1 MKIIVDTQKTVG
13 DKFILLN
20 KQELFEYKNN
30 QKTDKIVGS
39 KLTVISL
46 LDYERYSVKLPQVMD
61 DLLVEER
68 DQVSFDNLEGVPYVQ
83 NGRLALSL
91 KASGVAISK

>member
-30 QKTDKIVGS
+30 QKNSG
-39 KLTVISL
+39 
-46 LDYERYSVKLPQVMD
+46 
-61 DLLVEER
+61 
-68 DQVSFDNLEGVPYVQ
+68 
-83 NGRLALSL
+83 L
-91 KASGVAISK
+91 KTYCSQSAGL

>member
-39 KLTVISL
+39 KLTVLSL
-46 LDYERYSVKLPQVMD
+46 LDYERYSVKLPQFLN

-68 DQVSFDNLEGVPYVQ
+68 DQVLFNNLEGVPYVQ
-83 NGRLALSL
+83 NSRLALSL

>member
-30 QKTDKIVGS
+30 QKTDKIVLQI
-39 KLTVISL
+39 K
-46 LDYERYSVKLPQVMD
+46 VKP
-61 DLLVEER
+61 
-68 DQVSFDNLEGVPYVQ
+68 
-83 NGRLALSL
+83 
-91 KASGVAISK
+91 

>member
-1 MKIIVDTQKTVG
+1 MKIIVDTHSTVG
-13 DKFILLN
+13 NKFILLN

-39 KLTVISL
+39 KITVLSL
-46 LDYERYSVKLPQVMD
+46 LDYERYSVKLPQFLN

-91 KASGVAISK
+91 KASGVVISK